1 MTRIESLLEYFYET
15 LCLSCYKCLLLK
27 FLFKNEPCG
36 IKGQVRV
43 TFCKLQ
49 CNAFIA
55 TSSYLQYQGVE
66 QKSRHILLVLVLGWL
81 NYFHLKK
88 LSFIYW
94 SKIKYFL
101 RSFWLIVQKYLVL
114 VDLILSFWLNWMM
127 WCIMGGD
134 NYFLFI
140 ISYSFLKLGDL
151 FDSKVKTLHVF

>member
-1 MTRIESLLEYFYET
+1 MKIIFRSLTRIESLFEYFYET

-66 QKSRHILLVLVLGWL
+66 QKSRHILFVLVLGWL
-81 NYFHLKK
+81 NFFHLKNIIGYLLIQNK
-88 LSFIYW
+88 IFSEKFLTNC
-94 SKIKYFL
+94 SKIPCPC
-101 RSFWLIVQKYLVL
+101 RSHPEYL
-114 VDLILSFWLNWMM
+114 FELNDVM
-127 WCIMGGD
+127 
-134 NYFLFI
+134 
-140 ISYSFLKLGDL
+140 
-151 FDSKVKTLHVF
+151 HHERR

>member
-1 MTRIESLLEYFYET
+1 MKIIFRSLTRIESLFEYFYET

-66 QKSRHILLVLVLGWL
+66 QKSRHILFVLVLGWP
-81 NYFHLKK
+81 NYFFRKYL
-88 LSFIYW
+88 LIQ
-94 SKIKYFL
+94 IKYFL
-101 RSFWLIVQKYLVL
+101 RSFWLIVQQYLVRG
-114 VDLILSFWLNWMM
+114 DLILSIYLNQTIR
-127 WCIMGGD
+127 CIMRGD
-134 NYFLFI
+134 N
-140 ISYSFLKLGDL
+140 
-151 FDSKVKTLHVF
+151 